1 MKIVVLGG
9 CAAGPKAAA
18 KAKRMI
24 PDADIEMY
32 TREDVISYSACG
44 LPYFIEGYFDKI
56 EKLIIRTPED
66 FEQKG
71 IKVYLNS
78 PCEAIMPAG
87 KTVVINGHSV
97 SFDKLIIAIGARV
110 KLPCIEK
117 INLEGI
123 YKLRSLSDGI
133 NIKKEMKKSKRAV
146 IIGGGYIGIEILE
159 AFVKNG
165 IETVVIDET
174 PYILPIFDSEISE
187 IIKKHIVEN
196 SSGLA
201 SFINSDIVVKF
212 EGDKHI
218 EKVITRKGL
227 EIKTDMCILATGVKP
242 NVEIAKKAGI
252 IIGET
257 GAIKVNKRMQTNFP
271 DIYACG
277 DCAEKYNLIDQTP
290 AWFAL
295 GSIANKEARTAAINA
310 CGGEDTFEGVQGSA
324 VTRYFGFTMSI
335 TGYTE
340 REAKIRGYDVECA
353 TVTKYDKAGYMP
365 NAKNITIKL
374 IVNAKNREI
383 IGAQGIGC
391 GDADKR
397 INAVVG
403 AIQENMTI
411 DDFLSVDLTYA
422 PPFSTPIDPLVN
434 AGYIIVNKLNNRSDS
449 TRKK

>member
-24 PDADIEMY
+24 PDADVEMY

-44 LPYFIEGYFDKI
+44 LPYFIEGYFDEI

-66 FEQKG
+66 FEEKG
-71 IKVYLNS
+71 IKVRLNS
-78 PCEAIMPAG
+78 ACEAIMPAG
-87 KTVVINGHSV
+87 KTVVINGEPIT
-97 SFDKLIIAIGARV
+97 FDKLIIAIGARV
-110 KLPCIEK
+110 NLPHIEK
-117 INLEGI
+117 INLDGVF
-123 YKLRSLSDGI
+123 KLRSLKDGVD
-133 NIKKEMKKSKRAV
+133 IKEQMKKSKRAV
-146 IIGGGYIGIEILE
+146 IVGAGYIGIEILE
-159 AFVKNG
+159 ALVKNG

-174 PYILPIFDSEISE
+174 PYVLPIFDDEISE
-187 IIKKHIVEN
+187 LIKNHILEN
-196 SSGLA
+196 SSELV
-201 SFINSDIVVKF
+201 SFINSDIVTKF

-218 EKVITRKGL
+218 KKVITREGL
-227 EIKTDMCILATGVKP
+227 EIDTDMCILSTGVKP
-242 NVEIAKKAGI
+242 NVEIARAAGI
-252 IIGET
+252 AIGET

-277 DCAEKYNLIDQTP
+277 DCAEKYSFIDQTP
-290 AWFAL
+290 VWFAL

-310 CGGEDTFEGVQGSA
+310 CGGDDTFEGVQGSA
-324 VTRYFGFTMSI
+324 VTKYFGFTMSM

-340 REAKIRGYDVECA
+340 REARIRGYDVECA

-365 NAKNITIKL
+365 DAKNITIKL
-374 IVNAKNREI
+374 VVNAKNREI

-391 GDADKR
+391 GDVDKR
-397 INAVVG
+397 INAVVS
-403 AIQENMTI
+403 AIQESMTV

-434 AGYIIVNKLNNRSDS
+434 AGYIIVGKLNKRGNHLN
-449 TRKK
+449 